1 MDNLQNNNPKKLD
14 EETIK
19 ELTNAIQQIQK
30 NLMKISN
37 ILCKDVKNLYK
48 NLNKIMEVYKNE
60 SND

>member
-30 NLMKISN
+30 NLMNISN
-37 ILCKDVKNLYK
+37 ILCKDVKNICK

>member
-30 NLMKISN
+30 I
-37 ILCKDVKNLYK
+37 
-48 NLNKIMEVYKNE
+48 
-60 SND
+60 